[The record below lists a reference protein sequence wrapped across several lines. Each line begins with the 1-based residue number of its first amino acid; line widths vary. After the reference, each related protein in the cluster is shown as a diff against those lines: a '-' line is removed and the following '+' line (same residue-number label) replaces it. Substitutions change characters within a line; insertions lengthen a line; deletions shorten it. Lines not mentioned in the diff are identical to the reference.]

1 MARRGPDDHAPLC
14 LRDEQKSIEEC
25 RFLNGNEG
33 ELAVLRV
40 QNPRPWGVAG
50 MLYKRTLRGWLHHSG
65 EPWLPYGDSRL
76 DGMLASKLIM
86 ELRDVTIVDV
96 REVMAQ

>member
-1 MARRGPDDHAPLC
+1 
-14 LRDEQKSIEEC
+14 
-25 RFLNGNEG
+25 
-33 ELAVLRV
+33 
-40 QNPRPWGVAG
+40 